1 MAIERDRRGAYL
13 DANLAQVAQS
23 PCNRRHGGG
32 SGQFLPV
39 MGFVRWN
46 LLVAGGKKRSLK
58 LGLKIPAS
66 AAKARLN

>member
-1 MAIERDRRGAYL
+1 MAIEGDGSGAYL

-23 PCNRRHGGG
+23 PCDGRHGGG

-39 MGFVRWN
+39 MGVFAAI
-46 LLVAGGKKRSLK
+46 VASGGRKRSLK